1 MNAPQSVDS
10 TRRLHTKVVIVA
22 VLAAAAATAFAQTPN
37 SRAMTDKEKIADALR
52 AGPTFVTKD
61 ATVLDWPPKPN
72 GEYRIL
78 RKGTGDWT
86 CLPGNPAYPP
96 GDPGCFDQVFLQFVK
111 DGQAERAA
119 HVERVGI
126 SYMYMGA
133 RVPHEAGVAESQAH
147 YVHVG
152 PHIMIVTPNQGDIR
166 AFDTNAASGMPYIN
180 HLPGRPEMFLVIPIR
195 GWDERPR

>member
-1 MNAPQSVDS
+1 MNARQCVNS
-10 TRRLHTKVVIVA
+10 TRRLHAKAVIVA
-22 VLAAAAATAFAQTPN
+22 VLAAAVATASAQTAN
-37 SRAMTDKEKIADALR
+37 SHAMTDKQKIADALR

-61 ATVLDWPPKPN
+61 ATVLDWLLKLD

-86 CLPGNPAYPP
+86 CLPGNPDYPP
-96 GDPGCFDQVFLQFVK
+96 GDPGCFDRVFLQFVK
-111 DGQAERAA
+111 DSGAGRAA
-119 HVERVGI
+119 HVDRVGI

-133 RVPHEAGVAESQAH
+133 RVPHEPGVAESPAH

-152 PHIMIVTPNQGDIR
+152 PHIMIVTPNQADIR

-195 GWDERPR
+195 GWDERQR